1 MTLLGGLHEFVVKF
15 YGPVGSKYVFCLQCI
30 SIVSWP
36 AWLIVDL
43 SVIYNKSDLTV
54 NIIIYVIIDN
64 CHGVI
69 MHFCKNI
76 VNIECVDYL
85 YDYLI
90 QVLGFDLLV

>member
-1 MTLLGGLHEFVVKF
+1 VTLLGGLHEFVVKF

-30 SIVSWP
+30 SIVSCP

-54 NIIIYVIIDN
+54 NIMINVIIDN

-69 MHFCKNI
+69 MQFVMQFVKT
-76 VNIECVDYL
+76 L
-85 YDYLI
+85 
-90 QVLGFDLLV
+90 